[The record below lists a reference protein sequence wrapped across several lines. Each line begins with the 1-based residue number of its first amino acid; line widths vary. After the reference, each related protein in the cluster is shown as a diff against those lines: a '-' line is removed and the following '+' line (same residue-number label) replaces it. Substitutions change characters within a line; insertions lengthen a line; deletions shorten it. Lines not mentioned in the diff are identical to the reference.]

1 METQFNFVNEQPTNY
16 QPANLIGQ
24 PANERTNMR
33 IRYEIYNITNIIII
47 HYTAAVQK
55 ERQKEKKKRTTKFN
69 KIAENPQNLLM
80 A

>member
-55 ERQKEKKKRTTKFN
+55 ERQKEKKNEPRNLTK
-69 KIAENPQNLLM
+69 
-80 A
+80 